1 MPARFHRRGLSAR
14 LKKRVLFS
22 SQPMSYHGYYRGSG
36 WICQQAGEGFFPP
49 GGLTAAPAHA
59 SLGLGLLLT
68 FPIGTVTEI
77 CTSIYYESRN

>member
-1 MPARFHRRGLSAR
+1 
-14 LKKRVLFS
+14 
-22 SQPMSYHGYYRGSG
+22 MSYHGYYRGSG
-36 WICQQAGEGFFPP
+36 WICQQAGEGFFPA
-49 GGLTAAPAHA
+49 GGLTAAPAHV

>member
-1 MPARFHRRGLSAR
+1 
-14 LKKRVLFS
+14 
-22 SQPMSYHGYYRGSG
+22 MSYHGYYRGSG

-68 FPIGTVTEI
+68 FPIGMFTELFA
-77 CTSIYYESRN
+77 SIYYESKN